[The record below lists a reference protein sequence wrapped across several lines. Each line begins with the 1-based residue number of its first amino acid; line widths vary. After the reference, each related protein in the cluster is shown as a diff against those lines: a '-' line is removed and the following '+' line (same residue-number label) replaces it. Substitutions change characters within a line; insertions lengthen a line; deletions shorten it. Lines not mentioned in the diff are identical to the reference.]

1 MNSKRQPC
9 FQFIL
14 ENKIQ
19 KEIIQDDTTEER
31 STFCRSL
38 HYDFMGFLT
47 EISCIKWNS
56 SVMQFRDE
64 R

>member
-1 MNSKRQPC
+1 MTQQRKDHP
-9 FQFIL
+9 FA
-14 ENKIQ
+14 
-19 KEIIQDDTTEER
+19 D
-31 STFCRSL
+31 
-38 HYDFMGFLT
+38 HYTDFMGFLT